1 MTEFDYHH
9 KPFDA
14 TALVQVLLHTL
25 HTFPNCTVGRAGNG
39 VGDLCIY
46 DKRGIYVGVI
56 GVHDKPELTVFPH
69 A

>member
-39 VGDLCIY
+39 TGNLNVY
-46 DKRGIYVGVI
+46 DSKGIYVALI
-56 GVHDKPELTVFPH
+56 ELHDKPELTMFNH